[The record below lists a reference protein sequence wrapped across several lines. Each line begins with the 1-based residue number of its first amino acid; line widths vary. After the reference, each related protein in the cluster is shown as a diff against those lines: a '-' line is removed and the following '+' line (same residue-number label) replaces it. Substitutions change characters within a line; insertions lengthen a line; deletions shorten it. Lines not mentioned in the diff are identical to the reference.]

1 MPDLWS
7 HIIGGDMVV
16 DELENRGL
24 SNLILEYRNYY
35 NLGTQGPDFF
45 FYNDFWP
52 WIKEKRG
59 PSIGAIIH
67 SKRQADFVLDA
78 FEILKEKEGSVQYPK
93 TLAYFMGFV
102 THLVLDKKIHD
113 IIDRTTYNNKEHKRF
128 EMELDCILVENYYNE
143 KCYKIKPDNYLKI
156 GDNLDV
162 LIKDIYYL
170 NITKLHEENIDF
182 KLINDSYQDMLKAHN
197 ILYSPFKVK
206 AYILSFLK
214 NFLSLDL
221 DQYLYAKVNNYYII
235 TKEVLDEVEKIFP
248 EFVSI
253 SKDLINILSLYLKGK
268 KERKDVQ
275 RVVEDHFGEGFFER
289 R

>member
-24 SNLILEYRNYY
+24 SNLILEHRNYY

-45 FYNDFWP
+45 FYNNFWP

-59 PSIGAIIH
+59 PSIGTIIH
-67 SKRQADFVLDA
+67 TKRQADFVLDA

-93 TLAYFMGFV
+93 TLAYFMGFI

-143 KCYKIKPDNYLKI
+143 KCYKLKPDAYLNI

-197 ILYSPFKVK
+197 IIYSPFKVK
-206 AYILSFLK
+206 AYILSFLN

-221 DQYLYAKVNNYYII
+221 DQFLYAKINNYYII
-235 TKEVLDEVEKIFP
+235 TNEVLDEVEKIFP

-253 SKDLINILSLYLKGK
+253 SKDLINVLSLYLKGK